1 MADSLL
7 LLATTMASNPN
18 MMTVAVGIMPSTI
31 ILEQNLT
38 AAGVVHLAGS
48 SPGDSVNISAP
59 VLLSGPPF
67 PFQLGVPPPAYVT
80 LDLTGCVGCMSLAKT
95 TVHVY
100 LMNIGLTGLERPAA
114 FTSSSSSGGSSSGSS
129 GDGGAAQL
137 SLPIWAFQFD
147 RSSMQVYLRNVM
159 LTLPHADFMLLL
171 TNLPATGGQ
180 QQPLSGFDLKVSG

>member
-1 MADSLL
+1 
-7 LLATTMASNPN
+7 
-18 MMTVAVGIMPSTI
+18 
-31 ILEQNLT
+31 
-38 AAGVVHLAGS
+38 
-48 SPGDSVNISAP
+48 
-59 VLLSGPPF
+59 
-67 PFQLGVPPPAYVT
+67 
-80 LDLTGCVGCMSLAKT
+80 
-95 TVHVY
+95 
-100 LMNIGLTGLERPAA
+100 MNIGLTGLERPAA